1 MNVSKETTVRELVD
15 IEGIPTAVHGQ
26 QTINLSGGAT
36 NAIEFCTTMYN
47 FPELVTLLEDFR
59 KQ

>member
-15 IEGIPTAVHGQ
+15 IEGIPTEVHRQ